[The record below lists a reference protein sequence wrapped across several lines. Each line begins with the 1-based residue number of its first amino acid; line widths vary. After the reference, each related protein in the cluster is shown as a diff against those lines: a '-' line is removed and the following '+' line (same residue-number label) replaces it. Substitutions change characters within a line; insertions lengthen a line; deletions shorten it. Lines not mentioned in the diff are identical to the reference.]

1 MKVSESEGVCRT
13 RWLTPGIASK
23 GAGRDQCHLR
33 RCQSIPCC
41 RTTARPPFVKA
52 RRRGQSMSHRL
63 EVAIRHE
70 APWHTVLHL
79 LSSDGILGC
88 PPHGLR
94 AALLRVGA
102 FAGSRSCRAAPLQH
116 CCECRDGGTSRHG
129 DRWLRK
135 RPASFFYS
143 FSQCPTEL
151 SHDIA
156 RNLPLPSIAG
166 ADLFFLVLKRL
177 GMPPLCDPSL
187 QL

>member
-1 MKVSESEGVCRT
+1 MKVSESEGVCGT

-23 GAGRDQCHLR
+23 GAGSDQCHLR
-33 RCQSIPCC
+33 QCQSIPCC

-143 FSQCPTEL
+143 FSPVSVVENYRYL
-151 SHDIA
+151 SGIYH
-156 RNLPLPSIAG
+156 
-166 ADLFFLVLKRL
+166 FF
-177 GMPPLCDPSL
+177 DSF
-187 QL
+187 

>member
-1 MKVSESEGVCRT
+1 MKVSESEGVCGT

-52 RRRGQSMSHRL
+52 RRRGQSMSHRR

-151 SHDIA
+151 VRRDGSRDRCSTAFHAIGPKA
-156 RNLPLPSIAG
+156 
-166 ADLFFLVLKRL
+166 
-177 GMPPLCDPSL
+177 
-187 QL
+187 